1 MAILGLTG
9 GSGTGKSTVA
19 SLLVARGA
27 GWVDADA
34 VYHTLCVSCEP
45 MLAALVHEFGAVR
58 RPNGALDRPALAR
71 IVFSDSAALTR
82 LGELT
87 APYIRRASQDALH
100 ALSDRPIVLY
110 DAPTLFESGAD
121 DLCDDVI
128 GVLVPYDVRVARII
142 VRDGLTEAAARARID
157 AQPPDDFYRARCRY
171 LIQNNDGLDALRPL
185 VDALYEQIIR

>member
-19 SLLVARGA
+19 SLLAARGA

-45 MLAALVHEFGAVR
+45 MLAALAQEFGAVR
-58 RPNGALDRPALAR
+58 RPDGALDRSALAR
-71 IVFSDSAALTR
+71 IVFSDPAALTR
-82 LGELT
+82 LGALT
-87 APYIRRASQDALH
+87 TPYIRRASQDALR
-100 ALSDRPIVLY
+100 ALSDRPLVLY

-128 GVLVPYDVRVARII
+128 GVLAPYDVRVARII
-142 VRDGLTEAAARARID
+142 TRDGLTEAAARARID

-171 LIQNNDGLDALRPL
+171 LIENNDGLDALRPL
-185 VDALYEQIIR
+185 VDALYNQIIR